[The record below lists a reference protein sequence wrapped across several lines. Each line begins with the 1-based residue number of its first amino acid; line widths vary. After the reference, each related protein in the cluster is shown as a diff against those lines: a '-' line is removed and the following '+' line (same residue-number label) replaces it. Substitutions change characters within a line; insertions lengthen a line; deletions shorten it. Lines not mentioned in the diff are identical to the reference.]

1 MRSSGCSRR
10 LTGWC
15 ASTWAAVRGTTP
27 ACWPTKAPTLLP
39 WMSPNHSSPRPLA
52 MTAVGSA
59 IWSVTAPPTMA
70 GWINAVLGAGLV
82 IQAIAEPHADEATA
96 ATHPQVVG
104 TRIAP
109 HFLIAR

>member
-1 MRSSGCSRR
+1 
-10 LTGWC
+10 
-15 ASTWAAVRGTTP
+15 
-27 ACWPTKAPTLLP
+27 
-39 WMSPNHSSPRPLA
+39 
-52 MTAVGSA
+52 
-59 IWSVTAPPTMA
+59 MA

-96 ATHPQVVG
+96 ATHPQVAG